1 MMPDDRQNGYTV
13 ARLGE
18 DDKMHADRWAI
29 INNGETVAMVSYE
42 LARLFWLGRLTLA
55 ELAEMVG
62 GGHDKT

>member
-18 DDKMHADRWAI
+18 DDKMHADRWSI
-29 INNGETVAMVSYE
+29 TKNGETVATVGYD
-42 LARLFWLGRLTLA
+42 LARRFWLGRLTVS
-55 ELAEMVG
+55 ELVAKVG